1 MQKKKALEEVST
13 QIDKVK
19 EDFKDVNDQRK
30 EKFLDY
36 FNKVNSSLKTMY
48 EQLTKSRDLQGG
60 EAHLSIMDQHDP
72 FGTLYNQI
80 VTEQN
85 EGEQEYQ
92 LVSLYFKPP
101 RKQFDI
107 DINSRSGGEKTM
119 AALAFI
125 FALAQ
130 ERYPKPPSMILL
142 DEVDAHL
149 DSDSVAKLTSFINAW
164 KMKNK
169 SQVMLITHKDEAVE
183 CCDSA
188 IGVSIEKYNKP
199 QDQDQVEPDDKVDL
213 NKNVLMTAVTYS
225 LNLKQYS

>member
-1 MQKKKALEEVST
+1 
-13 QIDKVK
+13 
-19 EDFKDVNDQRK
+19 
-30 EKFLDY
+30 
-36 FNKVNSSLKTMY
+36 
-48 EQLTKSRDLQGG
+48 
-60 EAHLSIMDQHDP
+60 
-72 FGTLYNQI
+72 
-80 VTEQN
+80 
-85 EGEQEYQ
+85 
-92 LVSLYFKPP
+92 
-101 RKQFDI
+101 
-107 DINSRSGGEKTM
+107 M

-149 DSDSVAKLTSFINAW
+149 DSDSVANLTSFINDW
-164 KMKNK
+164 KAKNQA

-188 IGVSIEKYNKP
+188 IGVSVEKYNKP
-199 QDQDQVEPDDKVDL
+199 VDQDEVKPDDQVDL